1 VADGEIVSASPSSLY
16 MSRKPITESETPVAT
31 DSVESVRVAA
41 GPRER
46 ILIAVRADSR
56 ATALIR
62 AGQRIAEQCGGDWT
76 ALCVQTPT
84 FARAGSEARDNL
96 SAAFHLAESLG
107 GALVTIDG
115 DSVAA
120 SVAQYARTHQIS
132 RIVVGAR
139 RRRGL
144 RRFVRRDV
152 AARLIAAAVCEQVIV
167 VQGSR
172 TGHGVEMS
180 AQGRTTRVAGNRAAD
195 NDPAVVASRY
205 LRALGI
211 TALCTAL
218 AYPVYP
224 LFDPVNI
231 VMMYLLGT
239 TVVGLRLGRGPS
251 ALSAFGNIA
260 AFDFFFVPPRYSF
273 YIAETQYLFTFGV
286 ILSVALVIANL
297 MVSVRRQTES
307 AAARERRT
315 ATLYAM
321 SRELAVAPDAAT
333 VADIAARH
341 VGPAL
346 EGTAVVLL
354 SDERGKLYETGQ
366 SEMIGQIGDISIAQ
380 GVLRAGQS
388 SEVHNNIESPAVY
401 LPLSGGEHPNGVLV
415 VCRPEIQRLLPDQ
428 KRLLDALAGQIAL
441 ALERVRLGEV
451 AAQSRAAAER
461 AALRN
466 TLLAS
471 ISHDLRG
478 PLSAIAGA
486 GSLVAQANDSL
497 DRHRRRTLGHL
508 IEEKARDMSGL
519 LSNVLELM
527 RLETATGPTKA
538 EWQSLEELVGTAVRH
553 TEYQL
558 SGHRVTTAIPAD
570 APLVFLDGQLIVQLL
585 SNLLENAAKHTPRG
599 TSIFIGIAIS
609 DQKVLVAVED
619 DGPGFGTRDP
629 ETLFEKFERGQE
641 EGHVSGVGLGLAIC
655 RAIVFLHGGDIRA
668 MNRPTGGAKFEV
680 TLPLSPSTQINE
692 VEHS

>member
-1 VADGEIVSASPSSLY
+1 
-16 MSRKPITESETPVAT
+16 MSRKPITESEAPAST
-31 DSVESVRVAA
+31 DSDESVRVAA

-56 ATALIR
+56 ATDLIR
-62 AGQRIAEQCGGDWT
+62 VGKRIAEQCEGDWT
-76 ALCVQTPT
+76 ALCVQTPI
-84 FARAGSEARDNL
+84 FARAGSEARDYL

-107 GALVTIDG
+107 GGLVTIDG

-167 VQGSR
+167 VQAGRMERGMDKSAAGWIGRVVHSR
-172 TGHGVEMS
+172 APDS
-180 AQGRTTRVAGNRAAD
+180 
-195 NDPAVVASRY
+195 DPAVVASRY

-211 TALCTAL
+211 TVLCTAL

-224 LFDPVNI
+224 QFDPVNI

-307 AAARERRT
+307 AAAREQRT

-333 VADIAARH
+333 IADIAARH

-354 SDERGKLYETGQ
+354 SDERGRLHETGQ
-366 SEMIGQIGDISIAQ
+366 CEAIGQMGDISIAQ
-380 GVLRAGQS
+380 RVLRAGQS
-388 SEVHNNIESPAVY
+388 SGPEVHNNVESPAVY

-415 VCRPEIQRLLPDQ
+415 VSRPEIQRLLPDQ

-451 AAQSRAAAER
+451 ASQSRAAAER

-527 RLETATGPTKA
+527 RLETATGPIKA

-558 SGHRVTTAIPAD
+558 SVHRVTTAIPAD

-585 SNLLENAAKHTPRG
+585 SNLLENAAKHTPTG
-599 TSIFIGIAIS
+599 TSIFIGIAIR
-609 DQKVLVAVED
+609 DQKVFLTVED
-619 DGPGFGTRDP
+619 DGPGFGARDP

-641 EGHVSGVGLGLAIC
+641 ESHVSGVGLGLAIC
-655 RAIVFLHGGDIRA
+655 RAIVSLHGGDIRA

-680 TLPLSPSTQINE
+680 TLPLSPAPQLNE

>member
-1 VADGEIVSASPSSLY
+1 
-16 MSRKPITESETPVAT
+16 
-31 DSVESVRVAA
+31 
-41 GPRER
+41 
-46 ILIAVRADSR
+46 
-56 ATALIR
+56 
-62 AGQRIAEQCGGDWT
+62 
-76 ALCVQTPT
+76 
-84 FARAGSEARDNL
+84 
-96 SAAFHLAESLG
+96 
-107 GALVTIDG
+107 
-115 DSVAA
+115 
-120 SVAQYARTHQIS
+120 
-132 RIVVGAR
+132 
-139 RRRGL
+139 
-144 RRFVRRDV
+144 
-152 AARLIAAAVCEQVIV
+152 
-167 VQGSR
+167 
-172 TGHGVEMS
+172 
-180 AQGRTTRVAGNRAAD
+180 
-195 NDPAVVASRY
+195 
-205 LRALGI
+205 
-211 TALCTAL
+211 
-218 AYPVYP
+218 
-224 LFDPVNI
+224 
-231 VMMYLLGT
+231 GT

-341 VGPAL
+341 VGAAL
-346 EGTAVVLL
+346 EGAAVVLL
-354 SDERGKLYETGQ
+354 PDERGALYETGQ
-366 SEMIGQIGDISIAQ
+366 SEPIGQIGNIAIAQ
-380 GVLRAGQS
+380 RVLGSGQNAGF
-388 SEVHNNIESPAVY
+388 EVHDNVQSPSLY
-401 LPLSGGEHPNGVLV
+401 LPLPGSERPNGVLV
-415 VCRPEIQRLLPDQ
+415 VCRSEIQRLLPDQ

-478 PLSAIAGA
+478 PLSVIAGA
-486 GSLVAQANDSL
+486 GSLVAQASDSL

-527 RLETATGPTKA
+527 RLETATGLIKA
-538 EWQSLEELVGTAVRH
+538 DWQSLEELVGTAVRH

-558 SGHRVTTAIPAD
+558 GGHRVLTAIAAD
-570 APLVFLDGQLIVQLL
+570 VPLVFLDGQLIVQLL
-585 SNLLENAAKHTPRG
+585 SNLLENAAKHTPPG
-599 TSIFIGIAIS
+599 TSIVIGITVS
-609 DQKVLVAVED
+609 DQKVLLTVED
-619 DGPGFGTRDP
+619 DGPGFGARDP
-629 ETLFEKFERGQE
+629 QRLFEKFERGQE

-655 RAIVFLHGGDIRA
+655 RAIVYLHGGEIGA
-668 MNRPTGGAKFEV
+668 MNRPTGGARFEV
-680 TLPLSPSTQINE
+680 TLPVSHSPQLNE
-692 VEHS
+692 VEHSE

>member
-1 VADGEIVSASPSSLY
+1 
-16 MSRKPITESETPVAT
+16 
-31 DSVESVRVAA
+31 
-41 GPRER
+41 
-46 ILIAVRADSR
+46 
-56 ATALIR
+56 
-62 AGQRIAEQCGGDWT
+62 
-76 ALCVQTPT
+76 
-84 FARAGSEARDNL
+84 
-96 SAAFHLAESLG
+96 
-107 GALVTIDG
+107 
-115 DSVAA
+115 VAA
-120 SVAQYARTHQIS
+120 SVAEYARTQQIS
-132 RIVVGAR
+132 RIVVGVR
-139 RRRGL
+139 RSRGL

-152 AARLIAAAVCEQVIV
+152 AARLIAMEVCDQVIV
-167 VQGSR
+167 VHGGHTERDKELPAPGQVRR
-172 TGHGVEMS
+172 TGEGTPVRSRS
-180 AQGRTTRVAGNRAAD
+180 AD
-195 NDPAVVASRY
+195 LDPALVGLRY

-211 TALCTAL
+211 TALCTVL

-224 LFDPVNI
+224 QFDPVNI

-239 TVVGLRLGRGPS
+239 TLAGLRLGRGPS
-251 ALSAFGNIA
+251 ALSAVANVA

-321 SRELAVAPDAAT
+321 SRELAVAPDAET
-333 VADIAARH
+333 IADIAARH
-341 VGPAL
+341 VGAAL
-346 EGTAVVLL
+346 EGSAVVLL
-354 SDERGKLYETGQ
+354 SDEQGRLYETGQ
-366 SEMIGQIGDISIAQ
+366 SERFKQIGDIATAQ
-380 GVLRAGQS
+380 RILRSGHGAAQMRDVG
-388 SEVHNNIESPAVY
+388 NSPSLY
-401 LPLSGGEHPNGVLV
+401 IPLAGGERPNGVLV
-415 VCRPEIQRLLPDQ
+415 VHRLEIQSLLPDQ

-451 AAQSRAAAER
+451 AALSRAAAER

-508 IEEKARDMSGL
+508 IEEKAREMSGL

-527 RLETATGPTKA
+527 RLETSTGPIKA
-538 EWQSLEELVGTAVRH
+538 DWQSLEELIGTAMRH

-558 SGHRVTTAIPAD
+558 DGRRVVTAIPPD
-570 APLVFLDGQLIVQLL
+570 CPLVFLDGQLIVQLL
-585 SNLLENAAKHTPRG
+585 SNLLENAAKHTPSG
-599 TSIFIGIAIS
+599 TTICIGVSVSGDTA
-609 DQKVLVAVED
+609 VLTVED
-619 DGPGFGTRDP
+619 DGPGFGARDP
-629 ETLFEKFERGQE
+629 ESLFEKFERGQE
-641 EGHVSGVGLGLAIC
+641 ESHVSGVGLGVAIC
-655 RAIVFLHGGDIRA
+655 RAIVSLHEGEIRA
-668 MNRPTGGAKFEV
+668 SNRPAGGARFEV
-680 TLPLSPSTQINE
+680 TLPLSPVQQPNE